1 MNVTTIDNIIFV
13 KALYYYYSWTHLMPR
28 VALTQEAAPAKVTA
42 ALERLGRNIRIARK
56 RRQLRQQDL
65 ATHAGITVP
74 TLRRVEEGAL
84 GTGAGAYV
92 AVLWA
97 LGLEDQI
104 TQLADPTR
112 DLEGQTLEAARRGER
127 VRPDRKLSSDF

>member
-1 MNVTTIDNIIFV
+1 
-13 KALYYYYSWTHLMPR
+13 MPR
-28 VALTQEAAPAKVTA
+28 VALAPDAAPAKVTT
-42 ALERLGRNIRIARK
+42 ALARLGRNVRRARK

-65 ATHAGITVP
+65 ATRAGITVP

-97 LGLEDQI
+97 LGLESQI
-104 TQLADPTR
+104 AEVADPAR
-112 DLEGQTLEAARRGER
+112 DLEGQALEAARQGER
-127 VRPDRKLSSDF
+127 VRPERKLSNDF

>member
-1 MNVTTIDNIIFV
+1 MCV
-13 KALYYYYSWTHLMPR
+13 KVFYYFYARSDLMPR
-28 VALTQEAAPAKVTA
+28 VALAEETAPAKVTA
-42 ALERLGRNIRIARK
+42 ALERLGRNILIARK

-104 TQLADPTR
+104 AQLADPTR
-112 DLEGQTLEAARRGER
+112 DLEGQTLEAARRGQR
-127 VRPDRKLSSDF
+127 VRPDRKLSNDF

>member
-1 MNVTTIDNIIFV
+1 
-13 KALYYYYSWTHLMPR
+13 MPR
-28 VALTQEAAPAKVTA
+28 VALAEETAPAKVTA
-42 ALERLGRNIRIARK
+42 ALERLGRNILIARK

-65 ATHAGITVP
+65 AMHAGITVP

-104 TQLADPTR
+104 AQLADPTR
-112 DLEGQTLEAARRGER
+112 DLEGQTLEAARRGQR
-127 VRPDRKLSSDF
+127 VRPDRKLSNDF